1 MVKTKTIRKPSIRN
15 SRKKRGNKKKVSGG
29 AANEQIKETKK
40 EITIKKVK
48 DSELNLANL
57 KLSNSNSLNRD
68 DEVFT
73 FVSYFVETKE
83 IKEQSREKVA
93 QKVAQME
100 AAQKSMIG
108 GGDIPE
114 ADKEIITGEKNIKIL
129 TRFESNIDNFKSEIK
144 DSELDI
150 DTSVNFVSDKGS
162 VSFNLGEFKMLLDDE
177 TLILIEED
185 GENKLL
191 NLFNLSEEDFE
202 KIFQEESDNTPNVS
216 NQNEYSMELN
226 KKVREFKDNPDFY
239 IFTKENLME
248 LNRKVREFN
257 EKNDNELI
265 NYIIGWYKLQHY
277 TLEQFQVKKK
287 QYEPD
292 SRGEVNP
299 STAANL
305 GRKGGG
311 SGSGIGYLA
320 LEMLRDEQ
328 RRTRMRSHNVPT
340 PLKFPPPIPSD
351 GLEHS
356 NHDSHYGLFLQEF
369 IDKPLTEL
377 FKYLYNHLIHDE
389 GGLNKGLI
397 NKILKPY
404 KKSSFGDDNLK
415 ELREYFFAFLHLLN
429 NLNPDPE
436 HEYHYLQ
443 KKQADLREYFG
454 DEAFDSLL
462 NPKTFDSSIHLDQL
476 FKESKN
482 VQKAKE
488 LDLEFPLSLFYQG
501 EFERPKDT
509 DINKQTSS
517 LITQFNRNSNNNN
530 TPILSVLNKE
540 KIEYKENH
548 NVSDTNLEYL
558 AQINKYLNDVETNK
572 DSKENKKLMN
582 YLKSR
587 AKGDKKRVGI
597 QFASTIISNSLVD
610 NIKSDK
616 STEII
621 KNCFFFSYEGEKEVQ
636 FFYIKKKND
645 KDELENDKD
654 ELDFV
659 IQTLSDK
666 DKDTLLEK
674 FKDSTSR
681 QKVYNLNTFVFNVE
695 LKKKF
700 IYQVH
705 LIVNKYRALYNG
717 IWATIKG
724 VATGLTYGLGNFS
737 GVSEG
742 LSDFASSLGDLCPPP
757 GSIFCAQGF
766 SKLVILGTAVSVFIV
781 KGLGFYYL
789 KKMFEKELTLANYK
803 KQFTVLYENIQKN
816 EKHFN
821 KIQIYDLE
829 FLPNIRKTLQA
840 ILTLPKDKVFVR
852 YSLFKEIH
860 DHYSVYCEFTG
871 DGCKYSDALKSEV
884 SVGWVAAFKG
894 GFEVIFKFLL
904 APAYIVL
911 YSYNIVGIYYSI
923 QNINYCNKRLKALK
937 SLEN

>member
-1 MVKTKTIRKPSIRN
+1 MVKTKTIRNPSIRN
-15 SRKKRGNKKKVSGG
+15 SRKKRGNKRKVSGG
-29 AANEQIKETKK
+29 AASEQIKENRK

-73 FVSYFVETKE
+73 FVSYFVETNE
-83 IKEQSREKVA
+83 IKKHSREKVA
-93 QKVAQME
+93 QIVKEME
-100 AAQKSMIG
+100 EATQKSMIG

-114 ADKEIITGEKNIKIL
+114 ADKKIITGEKNKKIL
-129 TRFESNIDNFKSEIK
+129 ARFNINIDNFKSEIL

-150 DTSVNFVSDKGS
+150 DTLVNFVSDKGS
-162 VSFNLGEFKMLLDDE
+162 VSFNLGEFKMLLDDG
-177 TLILIEED
+177 TLILNEEED
-185 GENKLL
+185 GKKTLL

-202 KIFQEESDNTPNVS
+202 KIFQEESDITPPAVFDTVQKENLK
-216 NQNEYSMELN
+216 ELN
-226 KKVREFKDNPDFY
+226 K
-239 IFTKENLME
+239 
-248 LNRKVREFN
+248 KVREFN

-265 NYIIGWYKLQHY
+265 NYIIGWYKLQTY
-277 TLEQFQVKKK
+277 TLKQFQDKV
-287 QYEPD
+287 EPVA
-292 SRGEVNP
+292 RGEVNP
-299 STAANL
+299 ESL
-305 GRKGGG
+305 EGGAEH
-311 SGSGIGYLA
+311 LA
-320 LEMLRDEQ
+320 MHLLRQEMNRD
-328 RRTRMRSHNVPT
+328 RRNVLT
-340 PLKFPPPIPSD
+340 PLQFPPRIPSD

-404 KKSSFGDDNLK
+404 KKKSFGDDNLK

-462 NPKTFDSSIHLDQL
+462 NPKTFDSNIRFEQL

-488 LDLEFPLSLFYQG
+488 LDLEFPLCLFYQG
-501 EFERPKDT
+501 EFKKPTDT
-509 DINKQTSS
+509 DINNQTSS
-517 LITQFNRNSNNNN
+517 LITQFNRNSNNND
-530 TPILSVLNKE
+530 TPILSVLNQE

-558 AQINKYLNDVETNK
+558 AQIKKYLDSVEENK
-572 DSKENKKLMN
+572 DSEENEKLMRI
-582 YLKSR
+582 LKSS
-587 AKGDKKRVGI
+587 AKGDKKEVGI
-597 QFASTIISNSLVD
+597 QVASTIISNSLVD
-610 NIKSDK
+610 NIKLDK
-616 STEII
+616 SKEII
-621 KNCFFFSYEGEKEVQ
+621 KNCFFFSYEGEDEVQ
-636 FFYIKKKND
+636 FFYIKK
-645 KDELENDKD
+645 ENDKD

-659 IQTLSDK
+659 IQTLSNDDK
-666 DKDTLLEK
+666 KTLLGN
-674 FKDSTSR
+674 FKNSRSR

-705 LIVNKYRALYNG
+705 LLVNKYRALYSG

-742 LSDFASSLGDLCPPP
+742 LSEFASGLGDLCPPP
-757 GSIFCAQGF
+757 TSLFCTNGLINIVGAG
-766 SKLVILGTAVSVFIV
+766 VILTSYLF
-781 KGLGFYYL
+781 KGLGLHYL
-789 KKMFEKELTLANYK
+789 KKKFEKELTLANYK
-803 KQFTVLYENIQKN
+803 KQFTVLYDNIQKN

-821 KIQIYDLE
+821 RIQIYDLK

-871 DGCKYSDALKSEV
+871 DGCKYSDALKGEV
-884 SVGWVAAFKG
+884 SQSWVAAFTD
-894 GFEVIFKFLL
+894 GFGFILKFLL
-904 APAYIVL
+904 APAYIAL

-923 QNINYCNKRLKALK
+923 QNINYCNKRLKAL
-937 SLEN
+937 EN

>member
-1 MVKTKTIRKPSIRN
+1 MVKTKTIRNPSIRN
-15 SRKKRGNKKKVSGG
+15 SRKKRGNKRKVSGG
-29 AANEQIKETKK
+29 AASEQIKENRK

-83 IKEQSREKVA
+83 IKKQSRDNVSTI
-93 QKVAQME
+93 VAQME
-100 AAQKSMIG
+100 ATQKSMIG

-114 ADKEIITGEKNIKIL
+114 ADKKIITGEKNKKIL
-129 TRFESNIDNFKSEIK
+129 ARFNINIDNFKSEIL

-150 DTSVNFVSDKGS
+150 DTLVNFVSDKGS
-162 VSFNLGEFKMLLDDE
+162 VSFNLGEFKMLLDDG
-177 TLILIEED
+177 TLILNEEED
-185 GENKLL
+185 GKKTLL
-191 NLFNLSEEDFE
+191 NLFNLSEENFE
-202 KIFQEESDNTPNVS
+202 KIFQEESDITPPAVFDTV
-216 NQNEYSMELN
+216 Q
-226 KKVREFKDNPDFY
+226 
-239 IFTKENLME
+239 KENLKE

-265 NYIIGWYKLQHY
+265 NYIIGWYKLQTY
-277 TLEQFQVKKK
+277 TLKQFQDKKE

-292 SRGEVNP
+292 TGGEVN
-299 STAANL
+299 TFNAANL
-305 GRKGGG
+305 GRKSVGGNVAEF
-311 SGSGIGYLA
+311 LA
-320 LEMLRDEQ
+320 REMLREE
-328 RRTRMRSHNVPT
+328 RARSVLT
-340 PLKFPPPIPSD
+340 PLQLPPRIPSD

-404 KKSSFGDDNLK
+404 KKKSFGDDNLK

-462 NPKTFDSSIHLDQL
+462 NPKTFDSNIRFEQL

-488 LDLEFPLSLFYQG
+488 LDLEFPLCLFYQG
-501 EFERPKDT
+501 EFKKPTDT
-509 DINKQTSS
+509 DINNQTSS
-517 LITQFNRNSNNNN
+517 LITQFNRNSNNND

-558 AQINKYLNDVETNK
+558 AQINNYLNDVEENK
-572 DSKENKKLMN
+572 DSEENKKLMRI
-582 YLKSR
+582 LKSR
-587 AKGDKKRVGI
+587 AKGDKKEVGI
-597 QFASTIISNSLVD
+597 QVASTIISNSLVD
-610 NIKSDK
+610 NIKLDK

-621 KNCFFFSYEGEKEVQ
+621 KNCFFFSYEGKNEVQ
-636 FFYIKKKND
+636 FFYIKK
-645 KDELENDKD
+645 ENDKD

-659 IQTLSDK
+659 IQTLSNDDK
-666 DKDTLLEK
+666 KTLLEK
-674 FKDSTSR
+674 FNNSRSR
-681 QKVYNLNTFVFNVE
+681 QKVYNLNAFVFNVE

-705 LIVNKYRALYNG
+705 LLVNKYRALYSG

-742 LSDFASSLGDLCPPP
+742 LSEFSSGLVDLCPPP
-757 GSIFCAQGF
+757 TSIFCSQG
-766 SKLVILGTAVSVFIV
+766 LANLIGVGVILGSYLF
-781 KGLGFYYL
+781 KGLGLHYL
-789 KKMFEKELTLANYK
+789 KKKFEKELTLANYK
-803 KQFTVLYENIQKN
+803 KQFTVLYDNIQKN

-821 KIQIYDLE
+821 RIQIYDLK

-840 ILTLPKDKVFVR
+840 ILTLPRDKVFVR

-884 SVGWVAAFKG
+884 SQSWVAAFTD
-894 GFEVIFKFLL
+894 GFGFILKFLL
-904 APAYIVL
+904 APAYIAL

-923 QNINYCNKRLKALK
+923 QNINYCNKRLKAL
-937 SLEN
+937 EN

>member
-1 MVKTKTIRKPSIRN
+1 MVKTKTIRNPSIRN
-15 SRKKRGNKKKVSGG
+15 SRKKRGNKRKVSGG
-29 AANEQIKETKK
+29 AASEQIKENRK

-57 KLSNSNSLNRD
+57 KLSNSNSLNRE

-73 FVSYFVETKE
+73 FVSYFVETNE
-83 IKEQSREKVA
+83 IKKHSREKVA
-93 QKVAQME
+93 QIVKEME
-100 AAQKSMIG
+100 EATQKSMIG

-114 ADKEIITGEKNIKIL
+114 ADKKIITGEKNKKIL
-129 TRFESNIDNFKSEIK
+129 ARFNSNIDNFKSEIM

-150 DTSVNFVSDKGS
+150 DTLVNFVSDKGS
-162 VSFNLGEFKMLLDDE
+162 VSFNLGEFKMLLDDG
-177 TLILIEED
+177 TLILNEEED
-185 GENKLL
+185 GKKTLL

-202 KIFQEESDNTPNVS
+202 KIFKEESDITPPAVFDTV
-216 NQNEYSMELN
+216 Q
-226 KKVREFKDNPDFY
+226 
-239 IFTKENLME
+239 KENLKE

-265 NYIIGWYKLQHY
+265 NYIIGWYKLQTY
-277 TLEQFQVKKK
+277 TLKQFQDKKE

-292 SRGEVNP
+292 SGGEVNP
-299 STAANL
+299 ESL
-305 GRKGGG
+305 EGGAVE
-311 SGSGIGYLA
+311 YL
-320 LEMLRDEQ
+320 LRQEMNRD
-328 RRTRMRSHNVPT
+328 RRNVLT
-340 PLKFPPPIPSD
+340 PLQLPPRIPSD

-404 KKSSFGDDNLK
+404 KKKSFGDDNLK

-462 NPKTFDSSIHLDQL
+462 NPDTFDSSIHLDQL

-482 VQKAKE
+482 VQRAKE
-488 LDLEFPLSLFYQG
+488 LDLEFPLCLFYQG
-501 EFERPKDT
+501 EFKKPTDT

-517 LITQFNRNSNNNN
+517 LITKFNRNSNNND

-558 AQINKYLNDVETNK
+558 AQINNYLNNVEENK
-572 DSKENKKLMN
+572 DSEENEKLMRI
-582 YLKSR
+582 LKSR
-587 AKGDKKRVGI
+587 AKGDKKGVGI
-597 QFASTIISNSLVD
+597 QVASTIISNSLVD
-610 NIKSDK
+610 NIKLDK
-616 STEII
+616 SKEII
-621 KNCFFFSYEGEKEVQ
+621 KNCFFFSYEGEDEVQ
-636 FFYIKKKND
+636 FFYIKK
-645 KDELENDKD
+645 ENDKD

-659 IQTLSDK
+659 IQTLLNDDK
-666 DKDTLLEK
+666 KTLLGN
-674 FKDSTSR
+674 FKNSRSR

-742 LSDFASSLGDLCPPP
+742 LSEFASGLGDLCPPP
-757 GSIFCAQGF
+757 GSIICANG
-766 SKLVILGTAVSVFIV
+766 LINIIGAGVILTSYLF
-781 KGLGFYYL
+781 KGLGLHYL
-789 KKMFEKELTLANYK
+789 KKKFEKELTLANYK
-803 KQFTVLYENIQKN
+803 KQFTVLYDNIQKN

-821 KIQIYDLE
+821 RIQIYDLK

-860 DHYSVYCEFTG
+860 DHYSVYCEFSL

-884 SVGWVAAFKG
+884 SQSWVAAFTD
-894 GFEVIFKFLL
+894 GFGFILKFLL
-904 APAYIVL
+904 APAYIAL

-923 QNINYCNKRLKALK
+923 QNINYCNKRLKAL
-937 SLEN
+937 EN